1 MGRGQVMNGNDRAVS
16 EVIGSILLISVVVIG
31 VAVIGV
37 LLMSHPTPRN
47 LPALS
52 AVISEDT
59 AQKTISIYHDGGDTL
74 NRGDFKIYVDGN
86 DRTTKF
92 GDPATW
98 SIGQTLTFRYEEY
111 SSDPP
116 GLVQIVY
123 TGGSGATVLASSDFG
138 FNPSGTLTTGPTG
151 SATST
156 PTGTTTTPVPGPVA
170 NFTASPLTGIAPLT
184 VQFTDHSTNSPT
196 SWSWN
201 FGDGDTTNSTKQ
213 NPVHTYA
220 NPGNYTVSLTV
231 ANGVGSNTSTRTNY
245 ITVNPLPSADFT
257 GTPTAGP
264 APLQVNFSA
273 ISTGTPTAWSWSFGD
288 GNTTGASQQNPVHL
302 YTVAGNYTVSL
313 TTTYPGSSN
322 TTTKTNYIQ
331 VTNGFV
337 NFIIDQ
343 NVFVYGNALDFAG
356 GQVTGPDATIV
367 ITGPLSTSDLNGGA
381 SVAVKTIYIDGSV
394 YLDHGSAGLGT
405 SSNTGAIYVNGDM
418 TLWNGQ
424 RDIYGTVYVAGN
436 FKLKDAKIHGTV
448 YVNGD
453 VTLGNT
459 PTLDSNSYIYY
470 TGTLTV
476 PQNYNHPEIVAKC
489 IKQATVPP
497 VTMPDQTI
505 APVKSDD
512 WYTSRGYVSNGA
524 PTNYLKIFADGYTS
538 NSWVPSAS
546 NVVIIAKSGDISI
559 TGLGGSS
566 LSGVLYAPNG
576 KVTFSGNS
584 FTGVVI
590 ARDGFFVTSGGTTV
604 TFTNLANYFS
614 SPDDYPF

>member
-1 MGRGQVMNGNDRAVS
+1 M
-16 EVIGSILLISVVVIG
+16 GSILLICVVVIG
-31 VAVIGV
+31 VGVVGV
-37 LLMSHPTPRN
+37 LLTSHPTPHN
-47 LPALS
+47 LPAIS
-52 AVISEDT
+52 ATISEDT
-59 AQKTISIYHDGGDTL
+59 TNSLISIYNDGGDPVSHDEIQIL
-74 NRGDFKIYVDGN
+74 VDGVPQELDN
-86 DRTTKF
+86 GGTSDWS
-92 GDPATW
+92 TW
-98 SIGQTLTFRYEEY
+98 SSGQTLTYQY
-111 SSDPP
+111 TGSAP
-116 GLVQIVY
+116 GLIQIVY
-123 TGGSGATVLASSDFG
+123 TGGSGATVIASADFG

-156 PTGTTTTPVPGPVA
+156 PTGNTTTPVPGPVA

-184 VQFTDHSTNSPT
+184 VQFTDLSTNAPT

-201 FGDGDTTNSTKQ
+201 FGDGNTANSTVQ

-231 ANGVGSNTSTRTNY
+231 TNSWGSNTRTKIKY

-257 GTPTAGP
+257 GTPTAGS

-273 ISTGTPTAWSWSFGD
+273 TSSGTPTAWSWSFGD

-381 SVAVKTIYIDGSV
+381 SVAVKTIYIDGNV
-394 YLDHGSAGLGT
+394 YLDQGSAGLGAP
-405 SSNTGAIYVNGDM
+405 SNTGAIYVNGDM

-436 FKLKDAKIHGTV
+436 FNLKDAMIHGTV

-470 TGTLTV
+470 TGTLSV
-476 PQNYNHPEIVAKC
+476 PPNYNHPEIVAKC

-512 WYTSRGYVSNGA
+512 WYQDHGYSTSTSSKLSN
-524 PTNYLKIFADGYTS
+524 NLKIIANSFTS
-538 NSWVPSAS
+538 SDSSDTPGVTNI
-546 NVVIIAKSGDISI
+546 VIIAKTGDI
-559 TGLGGSS
+559 TLDGYWQHYPVT
-566 LSGVLYAPNG
+566 GVLYAPNG
-576 KVTFSGNS
+576 KVTFSGGA

-590 ARDGFFVTSGGTTV
+590 ARDGFYVTSGSTTV
-604 TFTNLANYFS
+604 TFTNLATYFS
-614 SPDDYPF
+614 DPNDYPF